1 MEKMFKRTLI
11 GAAVAS
17 IVSFGSFAD
26 EGDGGQVG
34 INSPFDVE
42 VYGVAAISTVNY
54 NVTDKESDSAGF
66 VVENESRI
74 GFRASGDMT
83 DSIRVTMQIESG
95 YVDNTDWAHGG
106 TAGGVLGFRDTF
118 IGLSGDWGNVRVGRV
133 LTPLYEIVDWPFSN
147 PGLGSV
153 FDWGGINAHYDR
165 QSNQVRYDS
174 PKFGGFTFAAS
185 VGRDD
190 DDNGGG
196 AGSATRDTYFGS
208 ANAKYAFEKLT
219 LMGAV
224 ESGKRSGTTTEAKW
238 DIATGSGTDDNGN
251 AYVAGDNYYT
261 AASTTDDT
269 DTLAY
274 LVGFD
279 LALPAGFGLAAAY
292 KHEQLDQSNVTHDQ
306 GSYSVIGQYW
316 NGPIGFKL
324 GYAANLDSEKGGV
337 SQDDAEN
344 TISGQLMAVVN
355 GFVPYIRVAQRT
367 TNVKDSSDNRS
378 DIVTRVG
385 LEYGF

>member
-1 MEKMFKRTLI
+1 MEKMFRRTLI

-17 IVSFGSFAD
+17 MVSFSAMAD
-26 EGDGGQVG
+26 EGAGGQVG
-34 INSPFDVE
+34 INSDFDVE
-42 VYGVAAISTVNY
+42 VYGVAAISAVNY
-54 NVTDKESDSAGF
+54 NVTDNKDDSAGF
-66 VVENESRI
+66 AIENESRI

-106 TAGGVLGFRDTF
+106 VSGGVLGFRDTF
-118 IGLSGDWGNVRVGRV
+118 IGLSGDFGNVRIGRV

-190 DDNGGG
+190 NANGGG
-196 AGSATRDTYFGS
+196 AATRDAYFAG
-208 ANAKYAFEKLT
+208 ANARYAFEKIT

-224 ESGKRSGTTTEAKW
+224 ETGKRPGSTTPESWQIAQEA
-238 DIATGSGTDDNGN
+238 GTDDNGDVYN
-251 AYVAGDNYYT
+251 PGDSYYT
-261 AASTTDDT
+261 KASTTADT

-274 LVGFD
+274 IVGFEA
-279 LALPAGFGLAAAY
+279 ALPAGFGLAAAY
-292 KHEQLDQSNVTHDQ
+292 KNEQLKQSGVTHDQ

-324 GYAANLDSEKGGV
+324 GYAANLDSKKGGV
-337 SQDDAEN
+337 SQDDAES

-355 GFVPYIRVAQRT
+355 GFVPYVRVAQRT
-367 TNVKDSSDNRS
+367 TNIKDSTDNRS